1 MNQSKTVWVLAT
13 VTFLMFIFAIGIFPL
28 SIYLDQ
34 QIGERD
40 FYSMF
45 GFLAM
50 VLLLP
55 TSIIFCFITFRVW
68 FSQRNKLV
76 EHLKIL

>member
-1 MNQSKTVWVLAT
+1 MNQSKKVWILAL
-13 VTFLMFIFAIGIFPL
+13 VTGFIFIFAVAIFPL
-28 SIYLDQ
+28 SIYLDEKTGQ
-34 QIGERD
+34 YD

-55 TSIIFCFITFRVW
+55 ISIIFGFITFRVW
-68 FSQRNKLV
+68 LTERNKTV
-76 EHLKIL
+76 ELFKAL